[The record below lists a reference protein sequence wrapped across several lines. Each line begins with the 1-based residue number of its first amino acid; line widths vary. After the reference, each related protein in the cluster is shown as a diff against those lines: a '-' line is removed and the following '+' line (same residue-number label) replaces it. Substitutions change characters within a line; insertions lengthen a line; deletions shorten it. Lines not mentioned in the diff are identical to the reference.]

1 MTVVDGNES
10 GASDTAEVI
19 VNIGDAN
26 DAPELV
32 EVGPFEI
39 AENTTGSLG
48 TITAVDPDG
57 DTLSFSVSDETNFSI
72 DSSTGELSL
81 VVGQDFE
88 TVPSLSVDVTVVDGN
103 GGSDVATVTVNI
115 LDANDAPE
123 LVEVGPFEI
132 AENTTG
138 SLGTITA
145 IDEDGD
151 TLSFSVSDETNFS
164 IDSSTGELSL
174 IVAQDS
180 EVVSTLR
187 VDVTVTDES
196 GASDTAEVIVNIG
209 DANDAPE
216 LVEVGPFEI
225 AENTT
230 GSLGTITAVDPDG
243 DTLSFSVSDETNF
256 SIDSST
262 GELSL
267 VVGQDFETVPSLSVD
282 VTVVDGNGGSDVATV
297 TVNILDAND
306 APELVEVGP
315 FEIAENTTGSLG
327 HDNSD

>member
-1 MTVVDGNES
+1 M
-10 GASDTAEVI
+10 
-19 VNIGDAN
+19 
-26 DAPELV
+26 
-32 EVGPFEI
+32 
-39 AENTTGSLG
+39 
-48 TITAVDPDG
+48 
-57 DTLSFSVSDETNFSI
+57 
-72 DSSTGELSL
+72 
-81 VVGQDFE
+81 
-88 TVPSLSVDVTVVDGN
+88 TVVDGN

-123 LVEVGPFEI
+123 LVEVGPFSI

-216 LVEVGPFEI
+216 LVEGWI
-225 AENTT
+225 TA
-230 GSLGTITAVDPDG
+230 ITAV
-243 DTLSFSVSDETNF
+243 
-256 SIDSST
+256 
-262 GELSL
+262 
-267 VVGQDFETVPSLSVD
+267 
-282 VTVVDGNGGSDVATV
+282 
-297 TVNILDAND
+297 
-306 APELVEVGP
+306 
-315 FEIAENTTGSLG
+315 
-327 HDNSD
+327 